1 MEKNSR
7 VCRRFFHLYVY
18 PSFFPGHP
26 RRMEISEEK
35 NPRDPKK
42 KPTKSEQCRFLKHL
56 LYQSQNKKTK
66 KKRTPPQKPLKIHD
80 RNTKNGS
87 EPIGQQQTGKETKIK
102 GLKPTT
108 GLQNAACVSIGAP
121 ACQNE
126 SWIIFKRGILTR
138 KTPRDPKK
146 KPTKSEK
153 SRF

>member
-1 MEKNSR
+1 MYIYIYLFIYIYTIHVSTTRIRFSDPSGSQYRDLMEKNSR

-66 KKRTPPQKPLKIHD
+66 KKNEHHR
-80 RNTKNGS
+80 KNH
-87 EPIGQQQTGKETKIK
+87 
-102 GLKPTT
+102 
-108 GLQNAACVSIGAP
+108 
-121 ACQNE
+121 
-126 SWIIFKRGILTR
+126 
-138 KTPRDPKK
+138 
-146 KPTKSEK
+146 
-153 SRF
+153 